1 MARIYAQV
9 TDLPDYPGGDTLT
22 DPTAS
27 LLLRIA
33 SGIVDRCLVGRRY
46 PHDANAM
53 PTDEDD
59 IQAMKDA
66 TCLIA
71 IEANAAGIGK
81 PGESTEWGQVAI
93 GNVSLSNRQRAE
105 GVTLVDGVPVPVL
118 AAQSLLSVGAR
129 CVRVI

>member
-1 MARIYAQV
+1 MARIYAE
-9 TDLPDYPGGDTLT
+9 TADLANYEGGSTLT

-53 PTDEDD
+53 PTDPDD

-81 PGESTEWGQVAI
+81 PGESSEWGQVSI
-93 GNVSLSNRQRAE
+93 GNVSLSNKQRAE

-118 AAQSLLSVGAR
+118 AAQSLLSVGTN
-129 CVRVI
+129 CVWVR

>member
-1 MARIYAQV
+1 MARIYAE
-9 TDLPDYPGGDTLT
+9 TADLANYEGGSSLT

-53 PTDEDD
+53 PTDADD

-71 IEANAAGIGK
+71 IEANAAGVGK

-118 AAQSLLSVGAR
+118 AAQSLLSVGTN
-129 CVRVI
+129 CVWVV